1 MRKEKR
7 AFPYHLHVSRA
18 VLASLCFLAVGILHA
33 PASLLPVQKVA
44 SSAPQVLAYA
54 TNINRADLVA
64 QTNAARAANGLAG
77 YSENAQLNVAAQ
89 LKANDMIANNYW
101 AHTSPSGVQPWYW
114 FTAAGY
120 DYASAGENLAYG
132 FATSD
137 GVVNG
142 WMNSPGHRANILGA
156 FQDVGHGIANGE
168 NYQGN
173 QNTVVVAH
181 YGKPRATPPPAPV
194 APVTPAAP
202 SQSAPK
208 QSQPVT
214 SAPAASEPTPQAPV
228 ADTPSNSTPVA
239 SEEKP
244 KEEKLD
250 TASAAPSANTSS
262 IPVAA
267 PTQASTPV
275 WQQLLSGQAPLL
287 VLVSLSI
294 IVVVGIGYTA
304 THVRLVRRAVVMGEQ
319 YALHHPVFDASFV
332 IAATAVILLT
342 TIGRVG

>member
-33 PASLLPVQKVA
+33 PSSLLPIQKVA

-54 TNINRADLVA
+54 TNVNRADLVA

-77 YSENAQLNVAAQ
+77 YNENAQLNVSAQ

-132 FATSD
+132 FVTSD

-142 WMNSPGHRANILGA
+142 WMNSPGHRANILGG

-168 NYQGN
+168 NFQGS

-181 YGKPRATPPPAPV
+181 YAKPRATPPPAPV
-194 APVTPAAP
+194 APVAPAAPSAPAQAAP
-202 SQSAPK
+202 SQSQPATPAPTASEPAP
-208 QSQPVT
+208 QSP
-214 SAPAASEPTPQAPV
+214 APAAPV
-228 ADTPSNSTPVA
+228 ASAEKPKEDTSDKNPDSPTATTSSTPVA
-239 SEEKP
+239 
-244 KEEKLD
+244 
-250 TASAAPSANTSS
+250 T
-262 IPVAA
+262 
-267 PTQASTPV
+267 PTQTTTPV

-287 VLVSLSI
+287 VLISLSI
-294 IVVVGIGYTA
+294 IVVVGIGYAA

-319 YALHHPVFDASFV
+319 YALHHPLFDASFV
-332 IAATAVILLT
+332 IAATAIILLS